1 MTEATKEEAH
11 AHNKEQVGQ
20 DRAEHGGLDDF
31 DLAILESDNADLGL
45 VSFLAYS
52 PLPEETWGVAYN
64 QLDSVAKGGVQQ
76 ASQCFSELQ

>member
-31 DLAILESDNADLGL
+31 DLAILESDNADLG
-45 VSFLAYS
+45 A
-52 PLPEETWGVAYN
+52 
-64 QLDSVAKGGVQQ
+64 
-76 ASQCFSELQ
+76 C